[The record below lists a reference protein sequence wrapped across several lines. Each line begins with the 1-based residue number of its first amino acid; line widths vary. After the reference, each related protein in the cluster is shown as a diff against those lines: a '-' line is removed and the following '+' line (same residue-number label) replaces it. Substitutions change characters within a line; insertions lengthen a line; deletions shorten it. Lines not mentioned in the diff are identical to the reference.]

1 MSNESLPDVINDP
14 LSSESIS
21 TSALTA
27 REGLH
32 IRTLKRR
39 WSEGLRGKELITSQD
54 TIYVNDPNTGE
65 SISLPGL
72 ALRYDLSVDAVRIRF
87 HNGLRGKKLIE
98 LPKSKKAQA
107 HQGAPEKKVL
117 WQYSLNN
124 ESHIQDVQALQ
135 KKAKEMLLDLR
146 GSRQGY
152 WLTTQLIPKRKD

>member
-72 ALRYDLSVDAVRIRF
+72 ALRYDLSVDANTNTFPQR
-87 HNGLRGKKLIE
+87 
-98 LPKSKKAQA
+98 P
-107 HQGAPEKKVL
+107 
-117 WQYSLNN
+117 
-124 ESHIQDVQALQ
+124 
-135 KKAKEMLLDLR
+135 
-146 GSRQGY
+146 
-152 WLTTQLIPKRKD
+152 